1 MADPTPAGDAPV
13 VSVITA
19 TRNRPQ
25 LLRQALLSLKRQD
38 YQAFEAI
45 VVDDGSSREA
55 HESYRT
61 LWAELDERFMLHLA
75 CPVDGPGSGPGRG
88 RNVGL
93 ALAKGSFVA
102 FLDHD
107 DLYERSDH
115 LSVGVSALTE
125 ADADYYFTHVRLEP
139 AHPSLVGFTPPEL
152 LASCPLLSE
161 RSGVRVVPLADFL
174 RVMAQH
180 HIHPSHSIT
189 RRALL
194 ERTGGFVEGLKTF
207 DDINLMFR
215 LADQARRILYRPDA
229 AVAIRLPEGKSF
241 SLASSRLDQTL
252 SAHHALLD
260 ARVRCRTRE
269 VRRCARAREAW
280 VLRELSEQVSPLSLA
295 EGCRLAW
302 ESLTTHPTAGSAWF
316 LTKAIARG
324 LSGRSWNQTS

>member
-1 MADPTPAGDAPV
+1 MAEPTPRRNTPL

-19 TRNRPQ
+19 TRNRPH
-25 LLRQALLSLKRQD
+25 LLQQALLSLKQQD
-38 YQAFEAI
+38 YSAFEAI
-45 VVDDGSSREA
+45 IVDDGSTHEA
-55 HESYRT
+55 HEKYRT
-61 LWAELDERFMLHLA
+61 LWADLDERFTLHLA

-93 ALAKGSFVA
+93 SLAKGTFVA

-107 DLYERSDH
+107 DLFASPDH
-115 LSVGVSALTE
+115 LSVGVRALTE

-152 LASCPLLSE
+152 LESCPRILDDST
-161 RSGVRVVPLADFL
+161 VRRVPIADFL
-174 RVMAQH
+174 RVMKQH

-189 RRALL
+189 RRDLL
-194 ERTGGFVEGLKTF
+194 QRAGGFVEGLKTF

-215 LADQARRILYRPDA
+215 LADQARGILYRPEP

-241 SLASSRLDQTL
+241 SLASSRLDQAL

-260 ARVRCRTRE
+260 ARVRCHTRA

-280 VLRELSEQVSPLSLA
+280 VLRELSDHVSRLSRA
-295 EGCRLAW
+295 ESCRLAW
-302 ESLTTHPTAGSAWF
+302 ESLTTFPTAGAAWF
-316 LTKAIARG
+316 LAKAIITG
-324 LSGRSWNQTS
+324 LSGIFRSQAS